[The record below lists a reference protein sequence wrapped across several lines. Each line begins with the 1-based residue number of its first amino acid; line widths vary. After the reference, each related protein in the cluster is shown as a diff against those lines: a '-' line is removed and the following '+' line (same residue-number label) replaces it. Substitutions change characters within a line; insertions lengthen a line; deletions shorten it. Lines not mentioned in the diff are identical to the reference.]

1 VIRNL
6 DETVLRITPLSFF
19 SCTDRAMH
27 KKRIHVMK
35 FTPKLGVTL
44 AALAALGLAAS
55 NAANAAVQA
64 DLFSTNDGGV
74 QFTGTAVSPF
84 TNNVYTSGL
93 GATAADGVVLAI
105 GGGIYGN
112 YIDQGAG
119 TTASEPSA
127 LLHQFQLAY
136 QNLDSPTGTISISGL
151 GTTPVDVI
159 LYAGTDGGSY
169 TLGGTTLTASGAG
182 AAAPATEV
190 FTSGVNYIDFGTLTP
205 VAGAITGTWTHGATN
220 PFGEL
225 AAVEV
230 SPVAAVP
237 EASSAIGFGV
247 LLALGGLAIVA
258 RKRTVKA

>member
-1 VIRNL
+1 
-6 DETVLRITPLSFF
+6 
-19 SCTDRAMH
+19 
-27 KKRIHVMK
+27 MK
-35 FTPKLGVTL
+35 FSPKLGVTL

-55 NAANAAVQA
+55 NAANAQVVG

-74 QFTGTAVSPF
+74 QFTGTAVDPY
-84 TNNVYTSGL
+84 TNNLYTSGL
-93 GATAADGVVLAI
+93 GAASPDGVTLTI
-105 GGGIYGN
+105 GGGVYGN

-119 TTASEPSA
+119 TTPSEPSA

-136 QNLDSPTGTISISGL
+136 TGLDSPTGTISISGL

-169 TLGGTTLTASGAG
+169 TLDGTTLVASGAG
-182 AAAPATEV
+182 TAAPATEV
-190 FTSGVNYIDFGTLTP
+190 FTSGKNYVDFGLLTP
-205 VAGAITGTWTHGATN
+205 VAGAITGTWTHQASN
-220 PFGEL
+220 AFGEL
-225 AAVEV
+225 AAVQIT
-230 SPVAAVP
+230 PAAVP